1 MQFWYTIF
9 EEGHAKR
16 PKRSSFL
23 ISHAEEEIS
32 MSVTLSFYD
41 PGAFVLPLTVYE
53 DLSYNTLRRGYIL
66 LIASLISEYLIDGDV
81 NDHQTMILA
90 LEKSCYDHAL
100 EVAEYELL
108 TPEFTTPA
116 FEQLYR
122 SKVTRVTKNLDYSS
136 EVGDE
141 HLATC
146 LLRGHI
152 DPSTVSKLD
161 NKDLSPLHNL
171 KLLENL
177 NIRLN
182 QKITLKTSSLYK
194 CRQCGHKETTIRSV
208 QMRSLDEGESLIL
221 NCIFC
226 GYKWFN

>member
-1 MQFWYTIF
+1 MPTF
-9 EEGHAKR
+9 
-16 PKRSSFL
+16 SFD
-23 ISHAEEEIS
+23 
-32 MSVTLSFYD
+32 D
-41 PGAFVLPLTVYE
+41 PVAFVLPREVYE
-53 DLSYNTLRRGYIL
+53 DSSYSNLRRAYVL
-66 LIASLISEYLIDGDV
+66 LIASLISQYTIDSDI
-81 NDHQTMILA
+81 NEHAEMILA
-90 LEKSCYDHAL
+90 LEKSCFDDAL

-108 TPEFTTPA
+108 TPDMNTPM

-122 SKVTRVTKNLDYSS
+122 SKITRITKNLDLSS

-146 LLRGHI
+146 LLLGSI

-171 KLLENL
+171 KLLETF

-194 CRQCGHKETTIRSV
+194 CRQCGRKETTIRNV
-208 QMRSLDEGESLIL
+208 QMRSLDESDTSIIT
-221 NCIFC
+221 CTYC
-226 GYKWFN
+226 HYKWFN

>member
-1 MQFWYTIF
+1 
-9 EEGHAKR
+9 
-16 PKRSSFL
+16 
-23 ISHAEEEIS
+23 
-32 MSVTLSFYD
+32 MSTLSFYD
-41 PGAFVLPLTVYE
+41 PAAFVLPLSVYE
-53 DLSYNTLRRGYIL
+53 DPSYTNLRRAYIL
-66 LIASLISEYLIDGDV
+66 LIASLIGEYLMEGEI
-81 NDHQTMILA
+81 NDHQDMILA
-90 LEKSCYDHAL
+90 LEKSCFDHAI

-108 TPEFTTPA
+108 TPDLNTPL

-122 SKVTRVTKNLDYSS
+122 SKITRVTKNLDVSS

-146 LLRGHI
+146 LLRGLI

-177 NIRLN
+177 NVRLN

-194 CRQCGHKETTIRSV
+194 CRQCGHKETTIRNV
-208 QMRSLDEGESLIL
+208 QMRSLDESDTTIL
-221 NCIFC
+221 QCVFC
-226 GYKWFN
+226 GYKWFH